1 MLSSFITAL
10 LIKVLLLLLFFVTI
24 ITFVITA
31 FEKNF
36 LSNKVKVLAER
47 FRSSYLVRW
56 LKSRLFRL

>member
-36 LSNKVKVLAER
+36 LSNKVKSWLKGSQFLFGPLAEV
-47 FRSSYLVRW
+47 SS
-56 LKSRLFRL
+56 F

>member
-1 MLSSFITAL
+1 MLSSFISAL
-10 LIKVLLLLLFFVTI
+10 LIKVLLLLLFVTI

-36 LSNKVKVLAER
+36 LSNKVKILAER
-47 FRSSYLVRW
+47 FCSSYLVRW